1 MTYYRITD
9 SGIRMTENE
18 VRSLLFDY
26 TLEDLKGNK
35 ELILDNGTDFEDDFQ
50 NIRHAV
56 YGSIEEVIKDLEVD
70 YAIYFEKVPS
80 KRELER
86 EYIKHWSYVIKNNMN
101 FNDKED
107 RDNIKGILK
116 NIDNVKN
123 MSYEQLEKAVKEFD

>member
-1 MTYYRITD
+1 MEYYRITD
-9 SGIRMTENE
+9 SGIRMTESE

-86 EYIKHWSYVIKNNMN
+86 EYIEHWSYVIKNNMN

-107 RDNIKGILK
+107 RDNIKDILK
-116 NIDNVKN
+116 NMDNVKN

>member
-1 MTYYRITD
+1 MEYYRITD
-9 SGIRMTENE
+9 SGIRMTESE

-86 EYIKHWSYVIKNNMN
+86 EYIEHWSYVIKNNMN

-107 RDNIKGILK
+107 RDNIKEILK
-116 NIDNVKN
+116 NMDNVKN

>member
-1 MTYYRITD
+1 MEYYRITD

-26 TLEDLKGNK
+26 TLEDLKVNK

-70 YAIYFEKVPS
+70 CAIYFEKVPS
-80 KRELER
+80 KKELER
-86 EYIKHWSYVIKNNMN
+86 EYIEHWSYVIKNNMN

-107 RDNIKGILK
+107 RNNIKEILK
-116 NIDNVKN
+116 NMDNVKN
-123 MSYEQLEKAVKEFD
+123 MSYEQLEKAVKECE

>member
-1 MTYYRITD
+1 MEYYRITD

-86 EYIKHWSYVIKNNMN
+86 KYIEHWSYVIKNNMN

-107 RDNIKGILK
+107 RDNIKEILK
-116 NIDNVKN
+116 NMDNVKN

>member
-1 MTYYRITD
+1 MEYYRITD

-18 VRSLLFDY
+18 IRSLLFDY
-26 TLEDLKGNK
+26 TLEVLKANK

-107 RDNIKGILK
+107 RANIKEILK
-116 NIDNVKN
+116 NMDNVKN